1 MADIERFKYEKQP
14 LVEVIYQL
22 RYPTILSINA
32 SDPVQFQDA
41 IKKEYPFYR
50 KIVQENEVVVN
61 DVKRSVIK
69 EINHEFISVNKTIK
83 VNLTSSFIA
92 ISSLSYDQ
100 WENFRELIKFVRNVF
115 EQIYHPTFYTRV
127 GLRYKDVIDR
137 TKFGLQEKGWVDL
150 IKPNVLGIIN
160 ETNQFSMK
168 QWSVNSE
175 FTYPGSDVATKQ
187 MLHLATKVGD
197 SLPVMVFD
205 CDYFKIGSIST
216 NEVPSLSDQLHDR
229 SSTFLRSSITEE
241 LHQAMSPKAI

>member
-1 MADIERFKYEKQP
+1 MADIERVKYEKQP

-22 RYPTILSINA
+22 RYPTILSISA

-41 IKKEYPFYR
+41 IKRDYPFYR
-50 KIVQENEVVVN
+50 KIVQEKEVVVN

-69 EINHEFISVNKTIK
+69 ETNHEFISVNKAVK

-92 ISSLSYDQ
+92 ISTLSYDQ
-100 WENFRELIKFVRNVF
+100 WENFRELSKLVRNTF
-115 EQIYHPTFYTRV
+115 EQIYQPTFYTRV

-137 TKFGLQEKGWVDL
+137 TKFGLQDKGWIDL

-160 ETNQFSMK
+160 ETNQFSLK

-175 FTYPGSDVATKQ
+175 FTFPGSDVATKQ

-205 CDYFKIGSIST
+205 CDYFKMGNIPI
-216 NEVPSLSDQLHDR
+216 NEVSALSDQLHDR
-229 SSTFLRSSITEE
+229 SSSFLRSSITEE
-241 LHQAMSPKAI
+241 LHLAMIPQAL